1 MNIMVVAAHPDD
13 EILGC
18 GATIAKHVKNGD
30 DVYVLIVSEGATS
43 RSIHSEFDC
52 QHLKSAAE
60 HANQLLGVSAI
71 FFGGFPDNRL
81 DTISRLEVVKFIEGH
96 IEKIQ
101 PEVIYTHHS
110 SDVNIDHQIL
120 HHAVVTASRP
130 QPGFCVKTLLFF
142 EVPSSTEWQV
152 PGNSCSFQP
161 NWFINVEHEKQKKFQ
176 ALELYASEMRSWPHP
191 RSYEAIEHLMAWR
204 GATVGVSSA
213 EAFYLGRNIVNGL
226 LC

>member
-30 DVYVLIVSEGATS
+30 NVYVLIVAEGATS
-43 RSIHSEFDC
+43 RLNHSELDC
-52 QHLKSAAE
+52 QNLMSAAKR
-60 HANQLLGVSAI
+60 ANQLLGVNSI
-71 FFGGFPDNRL
+71 FFGGYPDNRL
-81 DTISRLEVVKFIEGH
+81 DTMSRLDMVKFIEDH
-96 IEKIQ
+96 IQKIQ
-101 PEVIYTHHS
+101 PKLIYTHHS

-152 PGNSCSFQP
+152 PGNSLGFQP
-161 NWFINVEHEKQKKFQ
+161 NWFVNVESEKQKKFQ

-204 GATVGVSSA
+204 GATVGVTSA
-213 EAFYLGRNIVNGL
+213 EAFYLGRNIVGEL
-226 LC
+226 VC

>member
-1 MNIMVVAAHPDD
+1 
-13 EILGC
+13 
-18 GATIAKHVKNGD
+18 
-30 DVYVLIVSEGATS
+30 
-43 RSIHSEFDC
+43 
-52 QHLKSAAE
+52 
-60 HANQLLGVSAI
+60 
-71 FFGGFPDNRL
+71 
-81 DTISRLEVVKFIEGH
+81 
-96 IEKIQ
+96 
-101 PEVIYTHHS
+101 
-110 SDVNIDHQIL
+110 
-120 HHAVVTASRP
+120 VTASRP

-204 GATVGVSSA
+204 GATVGVSFA